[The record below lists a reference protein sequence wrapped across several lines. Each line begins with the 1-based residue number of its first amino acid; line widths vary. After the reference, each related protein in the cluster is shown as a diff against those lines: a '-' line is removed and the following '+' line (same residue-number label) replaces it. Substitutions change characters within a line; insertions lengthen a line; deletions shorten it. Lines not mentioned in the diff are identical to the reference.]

1 MLLLLESLLLLI
13 IIHYYCVIIYIFIKK
28 CFSFF
33 NNTTIFILNKI
44 TNLKKVIYEN
54 KLPTLVII
62 SSGLVG
68 CILQWLLILQYAI
81 RLCLSKLYII
91 YVKINNDFFLNILYN
106 LVLFAFKTK
115 DDLMT
120 IIYGV
125 FVCLDC
131 IFEASSASVLILANL
146 YCARVVLNLPH
157 FKTAISYCNSSL
169 FLLLE
174 KITIIILI
182 SKSLSIYIKP

>member
-1 MLLLLESLLLLI
+1 M
-13 IIHYYCVIIYIFIKK
+13 
-28 CFSFF
+28 
-33 NNTTIFILNKI
+33 
-44 TNLKKVIYEN
+44 IYEN

-91 YVKINNDFFLNILYN
+91 YVKINNDFLNILYN
-106 LVLFAFKTK
+106 LAFKTK

-174 KITIIILI
+174 KNKTTIIILI
-182 SKSLSIYIKP
+182 SKSLSIYIYQALIELASAIFLLVFSLVLLLISSIIFYSEYI